1 MWTTIS
7 HDPYVLG
14 YMYVYVCKK
23 PHQPRP
29 KRAIQP
35 AAFNGPQ
42 PRHAGLNWPPRVK
55 NSPRLYVVLHFWRA
69 IEKKTPIRAEILV
82 CS

>member
-1 MWTTIS
+1 MS
-7 HDPYVLG
+7 HDSYVLE
-14 YMYVYVCKK
+14 YMYVYVCNK

-42 PRHAGLNWPPRVK
+42 PRQTD
-55 NSPRLYVVLHFWRA
+55 RA
-69 IEKKTPIRAEILV
+69 PTRQKHTTLIYSFTFIVRI
-82 CS
+82 